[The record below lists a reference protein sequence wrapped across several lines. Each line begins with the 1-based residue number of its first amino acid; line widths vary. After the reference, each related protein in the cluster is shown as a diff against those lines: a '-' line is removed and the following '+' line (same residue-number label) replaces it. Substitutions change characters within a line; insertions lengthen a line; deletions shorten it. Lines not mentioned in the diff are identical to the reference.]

1 MQTIAGVYKYRSARR
16 LKWALFILNVIG
28 AIVYVRAASVA
39 WAIPEERA
47 QGIYSVTGEPLIWAL
62 SVLPVF
68 ASFCLIDLVWGAFI
82 LVKRVWRDGY
92 LWLSSFAIWLIAIG
106 VDFSHH

>member
-1 MQTIAGVYKYRSARR
+1 MQTMAGLYKYRSARR

-68 ASFCLIDLVWGAFI
+68 ASFCLIDLVGGGVHPHQKSAARRLPLAI
-82 LVKRVWRDGY
+82 ELRDLANCNRG
-92 LWLSSFAIWLIAIG
+92 
-106 VDFSHH
+106 